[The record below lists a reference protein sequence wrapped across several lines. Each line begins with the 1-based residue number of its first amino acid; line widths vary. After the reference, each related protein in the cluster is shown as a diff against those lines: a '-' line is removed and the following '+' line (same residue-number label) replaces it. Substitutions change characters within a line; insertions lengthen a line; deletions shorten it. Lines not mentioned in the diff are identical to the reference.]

1 MQYIKRGY
9 RKPITEGE
17 HKGKALE
24 RVTVA
29 FDKATEMV
37 TATEKTKFAPFSMAW
52 VLDTGD
58 IYGLN
63 EADEWVLQPNAQIIL

>member
-1 MQYIKRGY
+1 MEYIKRGH
-9 RKPITEGE
+9 RELITEGE
-17 HKGKALE
+17 YMGKALE

-29 FDKATEMV
+29 FDKAVDMV
-37 TATEKTKFAPFSMAW
+37 TVTEKTKFAPFSIAW

-63 EADEWVLQPNAQIIL
+63 EADEWILQPHAQIIL